1 MRSGGSTLRHCSS
14 REAELDPVRRRARD
28 HAPDS
33 GGAGRDERGTA
44 LLLAL
49 IVLLILTGIVVA
61 FLSASAFE
69 PRISRNHNLTVRAR
83 FMAEAGIEYAYDML
97 ATRGDAW
104 NDLLA
109 GATCSQGAV
118 LGAASAPLPGLGS
131 AYGTFTVRV
140 RNDCDANDQ
149 TLTGTTPDTATGPCD
164 AVAAGGA
171 TRDANCQVLVESTG
185 AIGGATRTISTVV
198 SKIAMPPVSG
208 ALAFSGLRADV
219 KFGGAGIVIDGRDSK
234 LADDPGTPT
243 GAGPAVY
250 GIAVNGKLPA
260 LAGGVEAAL
269 VAAGQGTIR
278 GKHEADAN
286 AAGEGAATVEA
297 DPSLVPRAVSDFV
310 STTRSVADI
319 VVDAGPGKVASI
331 RDVGSTCSADA
342 GGAGCWGTPSRPKIV
357 HVRGVSPDI
366 AGRPPAIAIVGDSRG
381 TGILVVEDANLEI
394 VGHFR
399 WDGLIVVSGRNV
411 GIRYRGDGVQRVYGA
426 TIVHASSDEPSTNA
440 DILGPV
446 SVLYSREAL
455 DLVRKGLGRRL
466 VTTSGWAER

>member
-1 MRSGGSTLRHCSS
+1 MWRRCSF
-14 REAELDPVRRRARD
+14 REAEPDPVRRRPHDHTRGAR
-28 HAPDS
+28 AT
-33 GGAGRDERGTA
+33 GRDERGAA

-83 FMAEAGIEYAYDML
+83 YVAEAGIEYAFDTL
-97 ATRGDAW
+97 ATRLDAW

-109 GATCSQGAV
+109 GATCSHGVV
-118 LGAASAPLPGLGS
+118 LGTASVPLPGLGS
-131 AYGTFTVRV
+131 AYGTFTVRI

-149 TLTGTTPDTATGPCD
+149 ALTGTSPDTATGACD

-171 TRDANCQVLVESTG
+171 TRDANCQVLVASTG
-185 AIGGATRTISTVV
+185 TIGGATRTIATVV
-198 SKIAMPPVSG
+198 SKIAMPSVSG

-234 LADDPGTPT
+234 LGDDPGTPT

-260 LAGGVEAAL
+260 LATGIEAAL
-269 VAAGQGTIR
+269 AAAGRSTVR
-278 GKHEADAN
+278 GKHEADAG
-286 AAGEGAATVEA
+286 ATGEGAATVEA
-297 DPSLVPRAVSDFV
+297 DPALVPRAVSDFV
-310 STTRSVADI
+310 STTSSVADI
-319 VVDAGPGKVASI
+319 VVDAGPDKAASI

-342 GGAGCWGTPSRPKIV
+342 AGAGCWGTPSRPKIV
-357 HVRGVSPDI
+357 HVRGVRPDLD
-366 AGRPPAIAIVGDSRG
+366 GRPAAIAIVGDSRG
-381 TGILVVEDANLEI
+381 TGILVVEDTNIEI

-399 WDGLIVVSGRNV
+399 WDGLIVVRGRNV

-466 VTTSGWAER
+466 VTSSGWAER